1 MNNTNVTNMKTLVA
15 NYKNDI
21 IAFVYNGVNY
31 TKRIAITDLVVN
43 DLGIRTLNRFSKFKF
58 GQYEMTDAQLVA
70 LLGLQKKLIK
80 YMDKIKVA
88 DTNKNVRAARKAV
101 AKVIKKQVA
110 KRTAKK
116 KDNKVKGFKRGY
128 EVKIVNKKYNFG
140 EGKHTYEVFE
150 VAGPKV
156 EGKKYFVDEES
167 VKLFIDKCEMNKISA
182 AAVSGKSHGGM
193 LARGIM
199 KETAD
204 LKAALE
210 LPDIATELP
219 NDRAMAKSKEDND
232 K

>member
-1 MNNTNVTNMKTLVA
+1 MNNALTKTMKSLVNNNKTAYDIVFNGINHRHRKQIAEFVASEVNTLKQFIKTDF
-15 NYKNDI
+15 NYC
-21 IAFVYNGVNY
+21 GE
-31 TKRIAITDLVVN
+31 LS
-43 DLGIRTLNRFSKFKF
+43 FSKRLAI
-58 GQYEMTDAQLVA
+58 EV
-70 LLGLQKKLIK
+70 LQEKLIK

-116 KDNKVKGFKRGY
+116 NDNKVKGFKRGY

-219 NDRAMAKSKEDND
+219 NDRAMAKSNEDND